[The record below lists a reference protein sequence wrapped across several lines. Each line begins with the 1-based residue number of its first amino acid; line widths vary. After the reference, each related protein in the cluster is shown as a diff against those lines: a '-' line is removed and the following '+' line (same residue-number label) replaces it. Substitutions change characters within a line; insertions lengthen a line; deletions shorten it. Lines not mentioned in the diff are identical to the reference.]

1 LVIKKVG
8 KPFAFVVPRTGAR
21 LDEDTV
27 KRYALQNAP
36 AYQHP
41 RQVVFMT
48 ELPLAST
55 NKVDRKVLAAKA
67 LEQWRAAQ
75 TE

>member
-1 LVIKKVG
+1 
-8 KPFAFVVPRTGAR
+8 VVPRPGAT
-21 LDEDTV
+21 LDEETV

-41 RQVVFMT
+41 RQVAFMT

-55 NKVDRKVLAAKA
+55 NKVDRKMLAEKA